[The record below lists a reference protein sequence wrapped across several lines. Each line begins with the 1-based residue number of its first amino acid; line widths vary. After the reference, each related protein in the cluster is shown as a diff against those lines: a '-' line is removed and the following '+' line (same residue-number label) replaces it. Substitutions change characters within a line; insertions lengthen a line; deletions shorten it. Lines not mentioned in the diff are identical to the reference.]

1 MGTGEG
7 LGLLLMGGGLILL
20 GGGMLFNGTNGWYFV
35 LGLGILILFWL
46 FKGKH

>member
-1 MGTGEG
+1 
-7 LGLLLMGGGLILL
+7 
-20 GGGMLFNGTNGWYFV
+20 MLFNGTNGWYFV